1 MFLHY
6 KKRFRNQEKGFNCN
20 WSRTN
25 TQIERDDGMAGWFQ
39 VHRWGQRWRGS
50 TCVCL
55 RVCVLRGCIT
65 CWHTAASKSSL
76 VCLKQDDEI
85 CRRAPNARAAVTLNH
100 SHTSNPHAVTQHTPT
115 RTHTQAHRGTH
126 AAWLPDALGPLTLG
140 RRQQAG
146 RQAVPVPGATSHRVN
161 NSFCGGTKRR
171 GLVVVG
177 GGRRRR
183 SNEARAEEGV
193 NFREREQEVM

>member
-1 MFLHY
+1 
-6 KKRFRNQEKGFNCN
+6 
-20 WSRTN
+20 
-25 TQIERDDGMAGWFQ
+25 MAGWFQ

-55 RVCVLRGCIT
+55 RVCVLRGRIT

-115 RTHTQAHRGTH
+115 HTDTRTHTNTQRHPRGPATRCT
-126 AAWLPDALGPLTLG
+126 GPTRTRQRAGTPSARGHQPPG
-140 RRQQAG
+140 RHFILWRSAEEG
-146 RQAVPVPGATSHRVN
+146 VW
-161 NSFCGGTKRR
+161 
-171 GLVVVG
+171 G
-177 GGRRRR
+177 GGRR
-183 SNEARAEEGV
+183 V
-193 NFREREQEVM
+193 